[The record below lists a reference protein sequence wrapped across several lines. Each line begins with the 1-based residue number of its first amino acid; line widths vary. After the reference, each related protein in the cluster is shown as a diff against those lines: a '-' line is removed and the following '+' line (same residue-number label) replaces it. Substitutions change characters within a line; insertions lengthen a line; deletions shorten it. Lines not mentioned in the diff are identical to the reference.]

1 MPLKIKPIK
10 RLHLKNKKQLLFG
23 TVVALA
29 AVIVL
34 AVGLAKTT
42 DNSGDFSPYIIG
54 DRDYPSRF
62 YHYTSFNEDP
72 KGKIKLSW
80 KRNKIRL
87 EGDSAESKILVK
99 FYPITLDEQDRKMEY
114 KSSDD
119 SIATVDERGNI
130 TAHKPGNV
138 RISAKFLKTGQTE
151 YAELEI
157 IRPVTGILLKKNTIN
172 MNISDAWQRL
182 EAEIY
187 PDDATD
193 KTVKWES
200 KNTKVVTIDD
210 NGTLK
215 PVGIGMTEVTATSQ
229 DGGFTAKCFVNVI
242 NKVIDV
248 ESVTIQNK
256 GSERM
261 AVGESM
267 NMIASVLPSN
277 AKNKIVSWSSSSQKV
292 ASISKTG
299 KIKAL
304 AEGTTDITVKSA
316 NGKTDIMKLTVE
328 KSSRPSALDL
338 TDKVTSSQNIPTD
351 ILGNTYVNSGASSNH
366 GSSSVTN
373 GGVTYTSYNITLDSF
388 ATLQM
393 GLYPPPKI
401 WKGGAVSATKE
412 ETMEY
417 MNPESYY
424 TGAYK
429 YQFLDLSHSNGVSA
443 DDLNRFLR
451 GKGILSGM
459 GQTFVDAAKE
469 YNISEV
475 YLVAHACLET
485 GNGTSTLS
493 NGVEFGGT
501 MVYNMF
507 GIGAYDDSALYS
519 GSKRA
524 YEKGWTSP
532 EAAIKGGAAWISE
545 WYINASSSRQNTL
558 YKMLWNPETPGEHQ
572 YATDIGWAVKQAIN
586 IEKIFASFPDVVLS
600 YDVPVYMGQTAITLQ

>member
-1 MPLKIKPIK
+1 MSLKIKPNK
-10 RLHLKNKKQLLFG
+10 GLHFKNKKQLLIG
-23 TVVALA
+23 AIAAIA
-29 AVIVL
+29 AVAVL
-34 AVGLAKTT
+34 SVILTKTT
-42 DNSGDFSPYIIG
+42 DNSGDFSPDIIG
-54 DRDYPSRF
+54 DRDYPSKF
-62 YHYTSFNEDP
+62 YHYTGFNEDP

-87 EGDSAESKILVK
+87 EGDCAESKILVK
-99 FYPITLDEQDRKMEY
+99 FYPITLDEKDKKIEY
-114 KSSDD
+114 KSSDE
-119 SIATVDERGNI
+119 SIASVDEHGNI
-130 TAHKPGNV
+130 KAYKPGNV
-138 RISAKFLKTGQTE
+138 RISATLLKTGQTE
-151 YAELEI
+151 YADLEI
-157 IRPVTGILLKKNTIN
+157 IRPVTGILLKKNTISI
-172 MNISDAWQRL
+172 NISDAWQHL
-182 EAEIY
+182 DAEVY
-187 PDDATD
+187 PSDATD

-200 KNTKVVTIDD
+200 KNTKVATVDD

-215 PVGIGMTEVTATSQ
+215 PAGIGMTEIIATSQ
-229 DGGFTAKCFVNVI
+229 DGNFTAKCFVTVI
-242 NKVIDV
+242 NKVV
-248 ESVTIQNK
+248 EVTSVAIQNK

-277 AKNKIVSWSSSSQKV
+277 AKNKIVSWSSSNEKV
-292 ASISKTG
+292 ASVSKTG

-304 AEGTTDITVKSA
+304 EEGSTDITVKST
-316 NGKTDIMKLTVE
+316 NGKTDVMKLTVE
-328 KSSRPSALDL
+328 KSSRENALDL
-338 TDKVTSSQNIPTD
+338 TSKVTSSQNIPTD
-351 ILGNTYVNSGASSNH
+351 ILGNTYVNSGTNSDPP
-366 GSSSVTN
+366 SVTS
-373 GGVTYTSYNITLDSF
+373 GGVTYTSYNITLDLF

-393 GLYPPPKI
+393 GLSPPPKI
-401 WKGGAVSATKE
+401 WKGGVTYATKE

-443 DDLNRFLR
+443 DELNKFLQ

-459 GQTFVDAAKE
+459 GQAFVDAAKE
-469 YNISEV
+469 NNVSEV

-493 NGVEFGGT
+493 NGVDFNGT
-501 MVYNMF
+501 TVYNMF
-507 GIGAYDDSALYS
+507 GIGAYDNSALYS

-545 WYINASSSRQNTL
+545 WYVNASSSRQNTL

-572 YATDIGWAVKQAIN
+572 YATDVGWAVKQAIN
-586 IEKIFASFPDVVLS
+586 IEKIFANFPDAVLS